1 MIIYCRRFKRRFSRI
16 VVVVKRL
23 VKGVNWEWVKTLM
36 LVFKIKYFKFLW
48 NEIYVPKAKS

>member
-1 MIIYCRRFKRRFSRI
+1 LIIYCRRFKRRFSRI